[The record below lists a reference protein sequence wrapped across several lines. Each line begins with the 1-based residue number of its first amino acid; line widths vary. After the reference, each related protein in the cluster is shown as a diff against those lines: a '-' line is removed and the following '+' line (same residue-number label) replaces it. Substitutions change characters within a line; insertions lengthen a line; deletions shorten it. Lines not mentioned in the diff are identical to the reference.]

1 MPKKSA
7 PQLVEATGITIEEDD
22 IPTRGTQVG
31 TCGDFIC
38 GSIIS
43 FFLHLLCGFVTLL
56 FGFYTVKPQEEALIL
71 YWGKFVS
78 IKKNSGLYWF
88 DCFGRTIRRISTRTQ
103 TIDIKKTTVVDA
115 NGNPIIVSG
124 VATFRIVNTVKAA
137 FDVENVGDYM
147 ERQAMATLKKIC
159 SRWPYESRDGVSLQT
174 EADQVSREMI
184 AALQKK
190 AEICGVKV
198 TSYELADLQYAPE
211 IAQGMLVRQQAQALL
226 DARKVI
232 VDGAVTIVT
241 TAMMKLAETGIIL
254 SETAQQRLVS
264 NLLAVICSDARVQP
278 MFSVGHEK
286 GDDEETAE
294 VSKEILKTLQQ
305 LNTMMLTARQQ

>member
-1 MPKKSA
+1 M
-7 PQLVEATGITIEEDD
+7 QME
-22 IPTRGTQVG
+22 
-31 TCGDFIC
+31 
-38 GSIIS
+38 
-43 FFLHLLCGFVTLL
+43 
-56 FGFYTVKPQEEALIL
+56 
-71 YWGKFVS
+71 
-78 IKKNSGLYWF
+78 
-88 DCFGRTIRRISTRTQ
+88 
-103 TIDIKKTTVVDA
+103 
-115 NGNPIIVSG
+115 NPIIVSG

-137 FDVENVGDYM
+137 FDVENVNDYM

-159 SRWPYESRDGVSLQT
+159 SRYPYESKDGVSLQT
-174 EADQVSREMI
+174 EAEQVSKEMI
-184 AALQKK
+184 AALQRK

-254 SETAQQRLVS
+254 NESAQTRLVS

-286 GDDEETAE
+286 EDSDGGE
-294 VSKEILKTLQQ
+294 VNKEILKTLQQ
-305 LNTMMLTARQQ
+305 LNAFMIPRS